1 MKRKQAKQQV
11 PAETFVRAWQEAES
25 VDAVVKAT
33 GLTKANIN
41 QRAFKL
47 RKNGV
52 PLKKFNGVGRE
63 KLDYKALAKLA
74 KECAK

>member
-1 MKRKQAKQQV
+1 MKRKQAKQV

-33 GLTKANIN
+33 GLNKANVN